1 MYRIILPLIA
11 IVFCLHPAQA
21 QELKFDVKVV
31 IPVNLKTDPS
41 VYRQME
47 TDVKD
52 FFNKTRWT
60 DHEYTEVEKIEG
72 SVQITVTEELSSSTF
87 LADITLKTSR
97 PVYNSDYK
105 TQMIN
110 IQDKSVTFTYLPGQP
125 IQRSDRSFF
134 DNLSST
140 LSFYAFL
147 TLGYDYDSFS
157 LYGGEDYF
165 QAARDV
171 FQNLPNGTKRDD
183 PSWSNVGV
191 NGRSKYFLIENIQSP
206 RLRPFRQVIYEY
218 HRLALDNMWQDA
230 EKSRA
235 VLLSSLGL
243 IEDLNQA
250 YPYSYFLQSFG
261 DAKFNE
267 LVEIFK
273 AADTGQKAK
282 LRALMTLTSPSLA
295 SRYDAL
301 K

>member
-1 MYRIILPLIA
+1 MQRIIVFLICFTGLA
-11 IVFCLHPAQA
+11 SVSA
-21 QELKFDVKVV
+21 QELNFQVKVST
-31 IPVNLKTDPS
+31 PVNLKTDPAI
-41 VYRQME
+41 YRQLE
-47 TDVKD
+47 SDVND
-52 FFNKTRWT
+52 FFNKTKWT
-60 DHEYTEVEKIEG
+60 DHEYTEIEKIEG
-72 SVQITVTEELSSSTF
+72 SIQITVTEELSSSAF
-87 LADITLKTSR
+87 LADISLKTSR

-105 TQMIN
+105 TPLIN
-110 IQDKSVTFTYLPGQP
+110 LQDKSVSFSYLPGQP
-125 IQRSDRSFF
+125 IQKSDRAFI

-140 LSFYAFL
+140 LSFYAYIA
-147 TLGYDYDSFS
+147 LGYDYDSFS

-165 QAARDV
+165 QAAREV
-171 FQNLPNGTKRDD
+171 FNNLPNGLKRDD

-206 RLRPFRQVIYEY
+206 RLRPFRQVFYEY
-218 HRLALDNMWQDA
+218 HRLSLDNMWEDP

-261 DAKFNE
+261 DAKHNE

-273 AADTGQKAK
+273 AGDQGQKAK
-282 LRALMTLTSPSLA
+282 LRALMTLTAPSLA